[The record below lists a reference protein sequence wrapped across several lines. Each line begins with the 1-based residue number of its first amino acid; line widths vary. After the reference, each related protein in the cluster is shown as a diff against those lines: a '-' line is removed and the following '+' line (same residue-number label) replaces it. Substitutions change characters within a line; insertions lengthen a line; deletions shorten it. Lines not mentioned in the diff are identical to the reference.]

1 VCPAHTNKE
10 KMMTYGTNDEADV
23 ERIPARTTLSEGATA
38 SEVRPVGLR
47 RTVTGEHGDRAR
59 WGPIWMGALVAVAT
73 YLLLELALLA
83 AELLELDGSAGA
95 DLPDGAWWSVAAA
108 VVAFFVGGLVVGAS
122 MASRNADDG
131 VLNGI
136 AVWAMATVILFVLA
150 VVGTGLALATLG
162 YAVDRI
168 STDGQAAQAATPGSE
183 LTDAAGTAAIALGAT
198 AIAAAL
204 GALVG
209 SKLWPRARRD
219 DTLTFN
225 DNDMRRSVQR

>member
-1 VCPAHTNKE
+1 
-10 KMMTYGTNDEADV
+10 MTYGTNNEGDV

-47 RTVTGEHGDRAR
+47 RTVTGEHGDRTR

-95 DLPDGAWWSVAAA
+95 SLPDGAWWSVAAA

-122 MASRNADDG
+122 MSSRNADDG
-131 VLNGI
+131 LLNGV
-136 AVWAMATVILFVLA
+136 AVWAVASVILFVLA

-162 YAVDRI
+162 YAVDRL
-168 STDGQAAQAATPGSE
+168 SADGQSAQAGTSGSD

-204 GALVG
+204 GGLVG
-209 SKLWPRARRD
+209 SKLWPQARRD

-225 DNDMRRSVQR
+225 DNDLRRSVQR

>member
-1 VCPAHTNKE
+1 
-10 KMMTYGTNDEADV
+10 MTYGGTNDEVDV
-23 ERIPARTTLSEGATA
+23 ERIPARTTLSEGAVA

-73 YLLLELALLA
+73 YLLLELVLIA

-95 DLPDGAWWSVAAA
+95 ELPDGAWWSVLAA

-131 VLNGI
+131 LLNGI
-136 AVWAMATVILFVLA
+136 AVWAVAAVILFVLA
-150 VVGTGLALATLG
+150 VIGADLALGTLG
-162 YAVDRI
+162 YAVDRMAG
-168 STDGQAAQAATPGSE
+168 DGESAQAATNGSD

-204 GALVG
+204 GGLVG

-225 DNDMRRSVQR
+225 DHDVRPSVQR